1 MVWALWRTVWSF
13 LKKLEIELPHD
24 PTIPL
29 LGIYPEKTLNLK
41 RYMHPVFIEAL
52 FAVTKIW
59 KQPKYSST
67 DECIKMWYIYI
78 YEYYSAIKNEV
89 PFAAFGWT

>member
-1 MVWALWRTVWSF
+1 
-13 LKKLEIELPHD
+13 
-24 PTIPL
+24 
-29 LGIYPEKTLNLK
+29 
-41 RYMHPVFIEAL
+41 MHPVFIEAL

>member
-1 MVWALWRTVWSF
+1 MVQPLWRTVLRF
-13 LKKLEIELPHD
+13 LKILKIELSYAPA
-24 PTIPL
+24 TLL